1 MRIIIVLGCF
11 YIAFQNIM
19 LFARNGLDLTAP
31 DQIALLAVTILLIAA
46 GAFNAY
52 LFIKNYH
59 SKENE
64 TQNEEECETENET
77 VTEEED

>member
-1 MRIIIVLGCF
+1 MRIIIILGCF

-52 LFIKNYH
+52 LFIKNYR

-64 TQNEEECETENET
+64 TETEEVETEKET